1 MTKKET
7 ENKNMQESIPDI
19 LVENETLA
27 SEGPQT
33 IPAGEFQRMQE
44 LAQLITSLKEENK
57 EMNDKM
63 LREVAEAQNF
73 KKRLMREKEDAQKY
87 AVTKIAKELLNVLDN
102 LGRAVEAVPKEHRTD
117 NDFIKNLLV
126 GVEAT
131 EADLVRI
138 FEQFKIKQ
146 FKNDGEK
153 FDPNIHRVI
162 FEQEDA
168 SKEPGTII
176 QVVQPGYMIE
186 DRLLREALVGVSKKP
201 AQASHEQHMDEK
213 I

>member
-7 ENKNMQESIPDI
+7 KNTNTQESIPDI

-27 SEGPQT
+27 SEEPQT

-44 LAQLITSLKEENK
+44 LEQLITSLKEENK

-87 AVTKIAKELLNVLDN
+87 AVTKMAKELLNVLDN
-102 LGRAVEAVPKEHRTD
+102 LGRAVEAVPEEHRTD

-153 FDPNIHRVI
+153 FDPNIHRVM

-168 SKEPGTII
+168 TKAPGTII

-201 AQASHEQHMDEK
+201 AEASQEQHMDEK